1 MKDLNKIKEL
11 CPSAYDFIVNKAE
24 GAAVGKYDLENGAY
38 VSVQEYTTKAR
49 SEAKYEA
56 HKKFIDIQ
64 MILSGKELI
73 AVSPIE
79 KMTISDEYI
88 KKSAKLLCDIFDH
101 SPVFRVGGDEFV
113 VFLRGDDYSTD
124 YVLEAGDFLIL
135 YPQDVHMPGVCV
147 NEKSPVRKIV
157 VKVPVEN

>member
-11 CPSAYDFIVNKAE
+11 CPSAYDFIVNKAD
-24 GAAVGKYDLENGAY
+24 GAAVGKYELEGGAY

-64 MILSGKELI
+64 LILSGRELI
-73 AVSPIE
+73 AVTPIE
-79 KMTISDEYI
+79 KMEIKDEYNET
-88 KKSAKLLCDIFDH
+88 KDVMFFQH
-101 SPVFRVGGDEFV
+101 NDEC
-113 VFLRGDDYSTD
+113 TD
-124 YVLEAGDFLIL
+124 YVLEAGDFRIL

-147 NEKSPVRKIV
+147 NERSLVRKIV
-157 VKVPVEN
+157 VKVPVSE

>member
-24 GAAVGKYDLENGAY
+24 GAAVGKYDLENGVY

-79 KMTISDEYI
+79 KMTISDEYNEE
-88 KKSAKLLCDIFDH
+88 KDFMLLH
-101 SPVFRVGGDEFV
+101 HNDEC
-113 VFLRGDDYSTD
+113 TD
-124 YVLEAGDFLIL
+124 YVLEAGEFLIL

-157 VKVPVEN
+157 VKVPVEK

>member
-11 CPSAYDFIVNKAE
+11 CPSAYDFIVNKAKN
-24 GAAVGKYDLENGAY
+24 AAVGKYELENGAY

-79 KMTISDEYI
+79 KMTVSDEYNEE
-88 KKSAKLLCDIFDH
+88 KDFMLFH
-101 SPVFRVGGDEFV
+101 HNDEC
-113 VFLRGDDYSTD
+113 TD

-157 VKVPVEN
+157 VKVPVEK

>member
-1 MKDLNKIKEL
+1 MKDLNEIKEL

-24 GAAVGKYDLENGAY
+24 GAAVGKYDLENGVY

-79 KMTISDEYI
+79 KMTISDEYNEE
-88 KKSAKLLCDIFDH
+88 KDFMLFH
-101 SPVFRVGGDEFV
+101 HNDEC
-113 VFLRGDDYSTD
+113 TD

-157 VKVPVEN
+157 VKVPVEK

>member
-11 CPSAYDFIVNKAE
+11 CPSAYDFIVNKAD
-24 GAAVGKYDLENGAY
+24 GVAVGKYELEGGAY

-64 MILSGKELI
+64 MILSGRELI
-73 AVSPIE
+73 AVTPIE
-79 KMTISDEYI
+79 KMEIKDEYNET
-88 KKSAKLLCDIFDH
+88 KDVMFFQH
-101 SPVFRVGGDEFV
+101 NDEC
-113 VFLRGDDYSTD
+113 TD

-147 NEKSPVRKIV
+147 NEKSSVRKIV
-157 VKVPVEN
+157 VKVPVSE

>member
-1 MKDLNKIKEL
+1 M
-11 CPSAYDFIVNKAE
+11 SKAE
-24 GAAVGKYDLENGAY
+24 GAAVGKYELENGAY

-49 SEAKYEA
+49 AEAKYEA

-64 MILSGKELI
+64 LILSGKELI
-73 AVSPIE
+73 AVTPIE
-79 KMTISDEYI
+79 KMEIKDEYNET
-88 KKSAKLLCDIFDH
+88 KDVMFFQH
-101 SPVFRVGGDEFV
+101 NDEC
-113 VFLRGDDYSTD
+113 TD

-157 VKVPVEN
+157 VKVPVSK

>member
-11 CPSAYDFIVNKAE
+11 CPSAYDFIVNKAKD
-24 GAAVGKYDLENGAY
+24 AAVGKYELENGAY

-49 SEAKYEA
+49 AEAKYEA

-79 KMTISDEYI
+79 KMTISYEYDEE
-88 KKSAKLLCDIFDH
+88 KDFMLFH
-101 SPVFRVGGDEFV
+101 HNDEC
-113 VFLRGDDYSTD
+113 TD

-157 VKVPVEN
+157 VKVPVEK

>member
-24 GAAVGKYDLENGAY
+24 GAAVGKYNLVNGAY

-79 KMTISDEYI
+79 KMTISDEYNEE
-88 KKSAKLLCDIFDH
+88 KDFMLFH
-101 SPVFRVGGDEFV
+101 HNDEC
-113 VFLRGDDYSTD
+113 TD
-124 YVLEAGDFLIL
+124 YVLEAGEFLIL

-157 VKVPVEN
+157 VKVPVEK

>member
-24 GAAVGKYDLENGAY
+24 SAAVGKYDLENGAY

-79 KMTISDEYI
+79 KMTISDEYNEE
-88 KKSAKLLCDIFDH
+88 KDFMLFH
-101 SPVFRVGGDEFV
+101 HNDEC
-113 VFLRGDDYSTD
+113 TD

-157 VKVPVEN
+157 VKVPVEK

>member
-11 CPSAYDFIVNKAE
+11 CSSAYDFIVNKAE
-24 GAAVGKYDLENGAY
+24 GAAVGKYDLENGVY

-79 KMTISDEYI
+79 KMTISDEYNEE
-88 KKSAKLLCDIFDH
+88 KDFMLFH
-101 SPVFRVGGDEFV
+101 HNDEC
-113 VFLRGDDYSTD
+113 TD

-157 VKVPVEN
+157 VKVPVEK

>member
-24 GAAVGKYDLENGAY
+24 GAAVGKYDLENGVY

-64 MILSGKELI
+64 MILNGKELI

-79 KMTISDEYI
+79 KMTISDEYNEE
-88 KKSAKLLCDIFDH
+88 KDFMLFH
-101 SPVFRVGGDEFV
+101 HNDEC
-113 VFLRGDDYSTD
+113 TD

-135 YPQDVHMPGVCV
+135 YPQDVHMPCVCV

-157 VKVPVEN
+157 VKVPVEK

>member
-24 GAAVGKYDLENGAY
+24 GAAVGKYDLENGVY

-79 KMTISDEYI
+79 KMTISDEYNEE
-88 KKSAKLLCDIFDH
+88 KDFMLFH
-101 SPVFRVGGDEFV
+101 HNDEC
-113 VFLRGDDYSTD
+113 TD

-157 VKVPVEN
+157 VKVPVENNFFNHLIFTS

>member
-79 KMTISDEYI
+79 KMTISDEYNEEKDFMLSI
-88 KKSAKLLCDIFDH
+88 TMMNAQITFLKPAIF
-101 SPVFRVGGDEFV
+101 
-113 VFLRGDDYSTD
+113 
-124 YVLEAGDFLIL
+124 
-135 YPQDVHMPGVCV
+135 
-147 NEKSPVRKIV
+147 
-157 VKVPVEN
+157 

>member
-11 CPSAYDFIVNKAE
+11 CPSAYDFIVNKAKD
-24 GAAVGKYDLENGAY
+24 AAVGKYDLENGAY

-73 AVSPIE
+73 AVSPID
-79 KMTISDEYI
+79 KMTISDEYNEE
-88 KKSAKLLCDIFDH
+88 KDFMLFH
-101 SPVFRVGGDEFV
+101 HNDEC
-113 VFLRGDDYSTD
+113 TD

-157 VKVPVEN
+157 VKVPVEK

>member
-24 GAAVGKYDLENGAY
+24 GTAVGKYDLENGAY

-73 AVSPIE
+73 AVSPID
-79 KMTISDEYI
+79 KMTISDEYNEE
-88 KKSAKLLCDIFDH
+88 KDFMLFH
-101 SPVFRVGGDEFV
+101 HNDEC
-113 VFLRGDDYSTD
+113 TD

>member
-11 CPSAYDFIVNKAE
+11 CTSAYDFIVNKAE
-24 GAAVGKYDLENGAY
+24 GAAVGKYDLENGVY

-79 KMTISDEYI
+79 KMTISDEYNEE
-88 KKSAKLLCDIFDH
+88 KDFMLFH
-101 SPVFRVGGDEFV
+101 HNDEC
-113 VFLRGDDYSTD
+113 TD

-157 VKVPVEN
+157 VKVPVEK

>member
-1 MKDLNKIKEL
+1 MKDLNKINEL
-11 CPSAYDFIVNKAE
+11 CPSAYDFIVNKTE
-24 GAAVGKYDLENGAY
+24 GAAVGKYDLENGVY

-79 KMTISDEYI
+79 KMTISDEYNEE
-88 KKSAKLLCDIFDH
+88 KDFMLFH
-101 SPVFRVGGDEFV
+101 HNDEC
-113 VFLRGDDYSTD
+113 TD

-157 VKVPVEN
+157 VKVPVEK

>member
-11 CPSAYDFIVNKAE
+11 CPSAYDFIVNKAD
-24 GAAVGKYDLENGAY
+24 GAAVGKYELEGGAY

-64 MILSGKELI
+64 LILSGRELI
-73 AVSPIE
+73 AVTPIE
-79 KMTISDEYI
+79 KMEIKDEYNE
-88 KKSAKLLCDIFDH
+88 AKDVMFFQH
-101 SPVFRVGGDEFV
+101 NDEC
-113 VFLRGDDYSTD
+113 TA

-147 NEKSPVRKIV
+147 NERSLVRKIV
-157 VKVPVEN
+157 VKVPVKE

>member
-24 GAAVGKYDLENGAY
+24 GAAVGKYDIENGVY

-79 KMTISDEYI
+79 KMTISDEYNEE
-88 KKSAKLLCDIFDH
+88 KDFMLFH
-101 SPVFRVGGDEFV
+101 HNDEC
-113 VFLRGDDYSTD
+113 TD

-157 VKVPVEN
+157 VKVPVEK

>member
-11 CPSAYDFIVNKAE
+11 CPSAYDFIVNKAD
-24 GAAVGKYDLENGAY
+24 GAAMGKYELEDGAY

-64 MILSGKELI
+64 LILSGRELI
-73 AVSPIE
+73 AVTPIE
-79 KMTISDEYI
+79 KMEIKDEYNE
-88 KKSAKLLCDIFDH
+88 AKDVMFFH
-101 SPVFRVGGDEFV
+101 HNDEC
-113 VFLRGDDYSTD
+113 TD
-124 YVLEAGDFLIL
+124 YVLEAGDLLIL

-147 NEKSPVRKIV
+147 NERSLVRKIV
-157 VKVPVEN
+157 VKVPVSK

>member
-24 GAAVGKYDLENGAY
+24 GAAVGKYDLENGVY

-73 AVSPIE
+73 AVSPID
-79 KMTISDEYI
+79 KMTISDEYNEE
-88 KKSAKLLCDIFDH
+88 KDFMLFH
-101 SPVFRVGGDEFV
+101 HNDEC
-113 VFLRGDDYSTD
+113 TD

-157 VKVPVEN
+157 VKVPVEK

>member
-11 CPSAYDFIVNKAE
+11 CPSAYDFIVNKAD
-24 GAAVGKYDLENGAY
+24 GAAVGKYELEDGAY

-64 MILSGKELI
+64 LILSGRELI
-73 AVSPIE
+73 AVTPIE
-79 KMTISDEYI
+79 KMEIKDEYNE
-88 KKSAKLLCDIFDH
+88 AKDVMFFH
-101 SPVFRVGGDEFV
+101 HNDEC
-113 VFLRGDDYSTD
+113 TD
-124 YVLEAGDFLIL
+124 YVLEPGDFLIL

-147 NEKSPVRKIV
+147 NERSLVRKIV
-157 VKVPVEN
+157 VKVPVKE

>member
-11 CPSAYDFIVNKAE
+11 CPSAYDFIVNKAD
-24 GAAVGKYDLENGAY
+24 GAAVGKYELEGGAY

-64 MILSGKELI
+64 LILSGRELI
-73 AVSPIE
+73 AVTPIE
-79 KMTISDEYI
+79 KMEIKDEYNET
-88 KKSAKLLCDIFDH
+88 KDVMFFQH
-101 SPVFRVGGDEFV
+101 NDEC
-113 VFLRGDDYSTD
+113 TD

-135 YPQDVHMPGVCV
+135 YPQDVHMPGVCI
-147 NEKSPVRKIV
+147 NERSLVRKIV
-157 VKVPVEN
+157 VKVPVSE

>member
-11 CPSAYDFIVNKAE
+11 CPSAYDFIVNKAD
-24 GAAVGKYDLENGAY
+24 GAAEGKYELEGGAY

-64 MILSGKELI
+64 MILSGRELI
-73 AVSPIE
+73 AVTPIE
-79 KMTISDEYI
+79 KMEIKDEYNET
-88 KKSAKLLCDIFDH
+88 KDVMFFQH
-101 SPVFRVGGDEFV
+101 NDEC
-113 VFLRGDDYSTD
+113 TD

-147 NEKSPVRKIV
+147 NEKSSVRKIV
-157 VKVPVEN
+157 VKVPVSE

>member
-24 GAAVGKYDLENGAY
+24 GAAVGKYDLENGVY

-73 AVSPIE
+73 AVSPIK
-79 KMTISDEYI
+79 KMTISDEYNEE
-88 KKSAKLLCDIFDH
+88 KDFMLFH
-101 SPVFRVGGDEFV
+101 HNDEC
-113 VFLRGDDYSTD
+113 TD
-124 YVLEAGDFLIL
+124 YVLEAGEFLIL

-157 VKVPVEN
+157 VKVPVEK

>member
-24 GAAVGKYDLENGAY
+24 GAAVGKYDLVNGAY

-79 KMTISDEYI
+79 KMTISDEYNEE
-88 KKSAKLLCDIFDH
+88 KDFMLFH
-101 SPVFRVGGDEFV
+101 HNDEC
-113 VFLRGDDYSTD
+113 TD
-124 YVLEAGDFLIL
+124 YVLEAGEFLIL

-157 VKVPVEN
+157 VKVPVEK

>member
-11 CPSAYDFIVNKAE
+11 CPSAYDFIVNKAD
-24 GAAVGKYDLENGAY
+24 GAAVGKYELEGGAY

-64 MILSGKELI
+64 LILSGRELI
-73 AVSPIE
+73 AVTPIE
-79 KMTISDEYI
+79 KMEIKDEYNET
-88 KKSAKLLCDIFDH
+88 KDVMFFQH
-101 SPVFRVGGDEFV
+101 NDEC
-113 VFLRGDDYSTD
+113 TD

-135 YPQDVHMPGVCV
+135 YPQDVHMPGVCI
-147 NEKSPVRKIV
+147 NERSLVRKIV
-157 VKVPVEN
+157 VKVPVSK

>member
-24 GAAVGKYDLENGAY
+24 GAAVGKYDLENGVY

-79 KMTISDEYI
+79 KMTISDEYNEE
-88 KKSAKLLCDIFDH
+88 KDFMLFH
-101 SPVFRVGGDEFV
+101 HNDEC
-113 VFLRGDDYSTD
+113 TD
-124 YVLEAGDFLIL
+124 YVLEAGEFLIL

-157 VKVPVEN
+157 VKVPVEK